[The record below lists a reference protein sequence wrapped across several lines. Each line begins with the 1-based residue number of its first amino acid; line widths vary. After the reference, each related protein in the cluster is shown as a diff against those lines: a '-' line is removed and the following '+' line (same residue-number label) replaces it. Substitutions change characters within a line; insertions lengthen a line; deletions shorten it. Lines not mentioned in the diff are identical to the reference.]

1 MGVKKRKELLL
12 TCVIQ
17 YLRKSMG
24 GNYGIHKLIENEK
37 RT

>member
-1 MGVKKRKELLL
+1 MGVKKRRELLL
-12 TCVIQ
+12 VSVIE
-17 YLRKSMG
+17 YLRNNMG